1 MYIDEDY
8 PLLEESTMGSLFDLI
23 YQTWTPHTLLIKNL
37 KTMIGCIQTYMS
49 NQRKIDPTTTR
60 MREAKTMKNILII
73 FLELLKKK
81 GLQNC
86 TYSIEE
92 LNQFFSIVE
101 NKKLRQLF
109 MEDILSMTTFF
120 EWLRDLKEFIK
131 NQPSTSTET
140 IGTLFATTSKQKTD
154 GIEQYITKLDNSR
167 LHTVKTPEGE
177 IGHQLIRLDV
187 YDFNDIK
194 NKDKPVLKNGNIL
207 THYIF
212 TRSMPWRFLT
222 KSDKRHA
229 TWLMTNHHGLQWN
242 DGIVPYRMARQLI
255 SEAVIGDTSSI
266 IFLKGLEKREWLNDN
281 INNDNVVIESI
292 DTQYE
297 NIKSLEN
304 LDSNNTFRC
313 GRHVKRC
320 ALQNVLKLFN

>member
-1 MYIDEDY
+1 MSA
-8 PLLEESTMGSLFDLI
+8 L
-23 YQTWTPHTLLIKNL
+23 
-37 KTMIGCIQTYMS
+37 GCHANHGATSAHPPIA
-49 NQRKIDPTTTR
+49 DPY
-60 MREAKTMKNILII
+60 
-73 FLELLKKK
+73 LKKN
-81 GLQNC
+81 LQNC

-92 LNQFFSIVE
+92 LNQFFSMVE

-109 MEDILSMTTFF
+109 MEDILSMITFF

-131 NQPSTSTET
+131 NQPSTSTEISNVT
-140 IGTLFATTSKQKTD
+140 ISNQINQIVDHEKTD
-154 GIEQYITKLDNSR
+154 GIVQYITKLDNSR
-167 LHTVKTPEGE
+167 LHTVKTPKGE

-187 YDFNDIK
+187 YDFNNVK
-194 NKDKPVLKNGNIL
+194 NKDKRFIIEKQFVIKEVAILKNGNIL

-212 TRSMPWRFLT
+212 TSPMPWRFLT

-242 DGIVPYRMARQLI
+242 DGMVPYRMVRQLI
-255 SEAVIGDTSSI
+255 SEAVIGDTSTI
-266 IFLKGLEKREWLNDN
+266 IFVKGLEKRKWLNDI
-281 INNDNVVIESI
+281 INNDDVVIEFI

-320 ALQNVLKLFN
+320 AFYRMY